1 VRSERRTGGGLQ
13 VAFLG
18 GAEVS
23 YREEPPPPALAP
35 WVATI
40 WHLRAHRPFALRI
53 LPDACIDLIGG
64 DVIGPFAGAHVVQLD
79 AGDRATGIRLRPGA
93 FPALFG
99 YAARELIDLRLPLTD
114 VLGTRRSLLHAAKD
128 AEPPDPL
135 AEAAL
140 AARSVRELA
149 SETGYSVRNLR
160 RRLVAATGHG
170 PKRLARIGRMHALLR
185 AGRGESWARTAV
197 EHGFYDEAH
206 MANDI
211 RELAGATP
219 HALLG
224 RHDPT

>member
-1 VRSERRTGGGLQ
+1 VRLERTTAKALQ

-23 YREEPPPPALAP
+23 YREEEPPAALAP

-40 WHLRAHRPFALRI
+40 WHLCAHRPFDLRV

-64 DVIGPFAGAHVVQLD
+64 DVIGPFAAAHVIALE

-99 YAARELIDLRLPLTD
+99 YAARELIDLRVPLVD
-114 VLGTRRSLLHAAKD
+114 VLGRRGSLLQAAQD
-128 AEPPDPL
+128 APPPDPL

-140 AARSVRELA
+140 ATRSVRELA
-149 SETGYSVRNLR
+149 SESGYSVRNLR

-170 PKRLARIGRMHALLR
+170 PKRLARIGRMHALLT
-185 AGRGESWARTAV
+185 AGRGESWARTAI

-219 HALLG
+219 HALVG
-224 RHDPT
+224 RTMT

>member
-1 VRSERRTGGGLQ
+1 VRSNGRTGGALQ
-13 VAFLG
+13 VVFLG

-23 YREEPPPPALAP
+23 YREEPAPPALSP
-35 WVATI
+35 WVATV
-40 WHLRAHRPFALRI
+40 WHLRAHRPFALRV
-53 LPDACIDLIGG
+53 LPDACIDLIAG
-64 DVIGPFAGAHVVQLD
+64 DVIGPFSTAHVIEFD
-79 AGDRATGIRLRPGA
+79 AGDSATGIRLRPGA

-99 YAARELIDLRLPLTD
+99 YTAHELIDLRVPFAD
-114 VLGTRRSLLHAAKD
+114 VLGKRRSLLRAAEE
-128 AEPPDPL
+128 AQLPDPL

-140 AARSVRELA
+140 AAPSVHELA
-149 SETGYSVRNLR
+149 RESGYSVRNLR

-219 HALLG
+219 HALVG
-224 RHDPT
+224 RATT

>member
-1 VRSERRTGGGLQ
+1 
-13 VAFLG
+13 
-18 GAEVS
+18 
-23 YREEPPPPALAP
+23 
-35 WVATI
+35 VATI
-40 WHLRAHRPFALRI
+40 WHLRAHRPFDLRV
-53 LPDACIDLIGG
+53 LPDACIDLIAG
-64 DVIGPFAGAHVVQLD
+64 DVIGPFSSAHVIALD
-79 AGDRATGIRLRPGA
+79 AGDSATGIRLRPGA

-99 YAARELIDLRLPLTD
+99 YTARELIDLRVPLGE
-114 VLGTRRSLLHAAKD
+114 VLGTRGSRSLLQAAQD
-128 AEPPDPL
+128 AQPPDPL

-140 AARSVRELA
+140 ATGSVRELA
-149 SETGYSVRNLR
+149 TESGYSVRNLR

-219 HALLG
+219 HALVG
-224 RHDPT
+224 RSAA

>member
-1 VRSERRTGGGLQ
+1 MTGGALQ
-13 VAFLG
+13 VVFLG
-18 GAEVS
+18 GTEVS
-23 YREEPPPPALAP
+23 YREEPPPTVLAP

-40 WHLRAHRPFALRI
+40 WHLRAHHPFALRV

-64 DVIGPFAGAHVVQLD
+64 DVIGPFSAAHVIDLD
-79 AGDRATGIRLRPGA
+79 AGDHATGIRLRPGA

-99 YAARELIDLRLPLTD
+99 YTAHELIDLRVPLAD
-114 VLGTRRSLLHAAKD
+114 VLGKRESLLQAAQD
-128 AEPPDPL
+128 ARPPDPL

-140 AARSVRELA
+140 ATPSVRELA
-149 SETGYSVRNLR
+149 RESGYSVRNLR

-219 HALLG
+219 HALVG
-224 RHDPT
+224 RHDPA

>member
-1 VRSERRTGGGLQ
+1 MSEGVLRL
-13 VAFLG
+13 AFLG

-23 YREEPPPPALAP
+23 YREEPPPSALAP

-40 WHLRAHRPFALRI
+40 WHLRAHRAFELRV

-64 DVIGPFAGAHVVQLD
+64 DVIGPFSAAHVIALD

-99 YAARELIDLRLPLTD
+99 YAAADLMDQRVPFGD
-114 VLGTRRSLLHAAKD
+114 VAGKRATLLDAAQDARR
-128 AEPPDPL
+128 PDPL

-140 AARSVRELA
+140 GARSVRELA
-149 SETGYSVRNLR
+149 RESGYSVRNLR

-219 HALLG
+219 HALVG
-224 RHDPT
+224 RFFQDTT